1 MKSLISQLYK
11 NANWVC
17 VLLLV
22 LTTVGCGK
30 RSSAAVAPQVEGGLN
45 IEVVAGRVQIGEA
58 TSNRFAGVG
67 ETFSLTMGNRI
78 STNQTGEAELV
89 IAGNTRLQLAP
100 NATLELANQDADT
113 AIILRQLGGTV
124 TFDLDTPTLSVTGS
138 TGLGFGSGG
147 LERVKFLVKTL
158 AENSVFTVDVSRN
171 IIQVAVKEGEVAV
184 DINDKG
190 YQLQPGESLNAESS
204 DRVEISRALTER
216 PIVSAAGSVKAPT
229 QLSGSSGQ
237 PAITSTISQTVAS
250 NQGPTGD
257 DLSSSEEAPQLLAPP
272 NGASFSSAE
281 IITLNWQSTA
291 TSDQDTW
298 YEVQLWRN
306 DDSGFGLINI
316 IQDTEWQPL
325 ETLAPGEYQW
335 HVQLI
340 RLSDRQYLS
349 PPSEVANFT
358 VIAPTAT
365 PTVAP
370 TDTPAPVPTST
381 PTPVPISTPTEVV
394 TDTSTPAAVQA
405 SYPEIVLTGPEA
417 DKVFAFEEQP
427 ITLQWQPVGTLG
439 DNQWYEVRVLRNGT
453 EWLGAFKTKEPEW
466 TVPPEYNPGI
476 YGWRVAVIITENGEW
491 AGDISPESEMRLF
504 TWNPP
509 PQPSSGSGDDKGSK
523 PPGSR

>member
-1 MKSLISQLYK
+1 MSQLYK
-11 NANWVC
+11 NTNWVFA
-17 VLLLV
+17 VLLV
-22 LTTVGCGK
+22 LTLVGCG
-30 RSSAAVAPQVEGGLN
+30 RRGSSPAAPQVEGGLN
-45 IEVVAGRVQIGEA
+45 VEVVAGRIQIGEA

-78 STNQTGEAELV
+78 STNQAEEAELA
-89 IAGNTRLQLAP
+89 IAGNTRMRLAP
-100 NATLELANQDADT
+100 NATLELANQDIDT
-113 AIILRQLGGTV
+113 TVVLRQLGGTV
-124 TFDLDTPTLSVTGS
+124 TFDLNTPTLSVTGS

-171 IIQVAVKEGEVAV
+171 IIKVTVKEGEVAV
-184 DINDKG
+184 DIEDEG
-190 YQLQPGESLNAESS
+190 YQLQPGESLSAESS

-216 PIVSAAGSVKAPT
+216 PTVSAAVNVKAPT
-229 QLSGSSGQ
+229 QSSESSGQ
-237 PAITSTISQTVAS
+237 SAITPTISPTAAS
-250 NQGPTGD
+250 NQTPTVD
-257 DLSSSEEAPQLLAPP
+257 DLLSSEEAPQLLAPP
-272 NGASFSSAE
+272 NGASFSSTE
-281 IITLNWQSTA
+281 IITLNWQSTVVL
-291 TSDQDTW
+291 DQDTW
-298 YEVQLWRN
+298 FEVQLWRN

-316 IQDTEWQPL
+316 IQNTEWQPL

-349 PPSEVANFT
+349 LPSEVANFT

-365 PTVAP
+365 PTVTP
-370 TDTPAPVPTST
+370 TNTPAPVPSST
-381 PTPVPISTPTEVV
+381 PTSVPISTPTEVV
-394 TDTSTPAAVQA
+394 TDTATPAAVQA
-405 SYPEIVLTGPEA
+405 SYPEVVLTGPEA
-417 DKVFAFEEQP
+417 NKVFTSEEA
-427 ITLQWQPVGTLG
+427 ITLRWQPVGSLG

-466 TVPPEYNPGI
+466 PVPPEYNPGI

-504 TWNPP
+504 TWDPP
-509 PQPSSGSGDDKGSK
+509 PQPPSGDGGGDNGSK

>member
-1 MKSLISQLYK
+1 MSSLISQTYK
-11 NANWVC
+11 NTNWVFA
-17 VLLLV
+17 LLLA
-22 LTTVGCGK
+22 LTLVGCG
-30 RSSAAVAPQVEGGLN
+30 RRGSSPAAPEVEGGLN
-45 IEVVAGRVQIGEA
+45 IEVVAGQIQIGEA

-67 ETFSLTMGNRI
+67 ETFSLTTGNRI
-78 STNQTGEAELV
+78 STNQTDEAELA
-89 IAGNTRLQLAP
+89 IAGNSRLRLAP

-113 AIILRQLGGTV
+113 PIIFRQLGGTV
-124 TFDLDTPTLSVTGS
+124 TFDLDMPTLSITGS

-171 IIQVAVKEGEVAV
+171 IIKVTVKEGEVAV
-184 DINDKG
+184 DIDDEG
-190 YQLQPGESLNAESS
+190 YQLQPGESLSAESS

-216 PIVSAAGSVKAPT
+216 PTESAAVSVKALT
-229 QLSGSSGQ
+229 QSSESSDQ
-237 PAITSTISQTVAS
+237 SAITPTISPTVAS
-250 NQGPTGD
+250 NQVPTVD

-291 TSDQDTW
+291 TPDQDTW
-298 YEVQLWRN
+298 FEVQLWRN

-370 TDTPAPVPTST
+370 TDTPAPVPTNT
-381 PTPVPISTPTEVV
+381 PTPASISTPTEVV
-394 TDTSTPAAVQA
+394 TDTPTPAAVQA
-405 SYPEIVLTGPEA
+405 SYPEVVLTGPEP
-417 DKVFAFEEQP
+417 DKIFTFEEP
-427 ITLQWQPVGTLG
+427 ITLRWQSVGTLG

-466 TVPPEYNPGI
+466 PVPPEYNPGI

-504 TWNPP
+504 TWDPP
-509 PQPSSGSGDDKGSK
+509 PQPASGDGGDDNGSK